1 MFFFLD
7 DELEVQFSSIDGE
20 SDEEIFGSY
29 DRILVLYIDFF
40 LFVIELSEQ
49 IYFSF
54 FKRLEY
60 ILVISVM
67 VICYNLF

>member
-40 LFVIELSEQ
+40 LYVIELSEQ

-54 FKRLEY
+54 FKRSEY

-67 VICYNLF
+67 VIRYNLF

>member
-40 LFVIELSEQ
+40 LYVIELSEQ
-49 IYFSF
+49 IYLSF
-54 FKRLEY
+54 LKRLEY

>member
-40 LFVIELSEQ
+40 LYVIELSEQ

>member
-29 DRILVLYIDFF
+29 DRILVLNIDFF
-40 LFVIELSEQ
+40 LYVIELSEQ

>member
-54 FKRLEY
+54 FKRSEY

-67 VICYNLF
+67 VIRYNLF

>member
-1 MFFFLD
+1 MFFFLN

-40 LFVIELSEQ
+40 LYVIELSEQ

-54 FKRLEY
+54 FKRSEY

-67 VICYNLF
+67 VIRYNLF

>member
-40 LFVIELSEQ
+40 LYVIELSEQ

-54 FKRLEY
+54 FKRSEY

>member
-1 MFFFLD
+1 MFFFLN

-40 LFVIELSEQ
+40 LYVIELSEQ